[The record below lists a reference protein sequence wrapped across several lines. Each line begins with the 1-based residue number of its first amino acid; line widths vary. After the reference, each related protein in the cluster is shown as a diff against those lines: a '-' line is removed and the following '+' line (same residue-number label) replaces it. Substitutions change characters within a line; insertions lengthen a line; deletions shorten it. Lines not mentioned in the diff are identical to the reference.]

1 MGLFLKKRV
10 EMPDKMILGNTEF
23 IFDRKLGFHVGEWT
37 VWDRKTKIL
46 LEFQL
51 FARLFTRLAQAEY
64 ADLPIR
70 MLGPAGDTLYR
81 VAGKYRCHLILKCR
95 NDRRMRELTRR
106 VLEQFYT
113 QAPAGVQAIPD
124 LD

>member
-1 MGLFLKKRV
+1 MRPSTGGDPLPEGEPISALLQPAHGAVYLGVRGGLPR
-10 EMPDKMILGNTEF
+10 
-23 IFDRKLGFHVGEWT
+23 RS
-37 VWDRKTKIL
+37 R
-46 LEFQL
+46 L

-106 VLEQFYT
+106 VLEQFYA

>member
-1 MGLFLKKRV
+1 MNLYPPFCSL
-10 EMPDKMILGNTEF
+10 L
-23 IFDRKLGFHVGEWT
+23 T
-37 VWDRKTKIL
+37 VQFTSVSEADSHAGAR
-46 LEFQL
+46 L

-95 NDRRMRELTRR
+95 NDRRCGSDPR

>member
-1 MGLFLKKRV
+1 
-10 EMPDKMILGNTEF
+10 MPEPDS
-23 IFDRKLGFHVGEWT
+23 
-37 VWDRKTKIL
+37 
-46 LEFQL
+46 
-51 FARLFTRLAQAEY
+51 
-64 ADLPIR
+64 LP
-70 MLGPAGDTLYR
+70 G
-81 VAGKYRCHLILKCR
+81 CHLILKCR

>member
-1 MGLFLKKRV
+1 MQFSSVSEADAHAG
-10 EMPDKMILGNTEF
+10 
-23 IFDRKLGFHVGEWT
+23 
-37 VWDRKTKIL
+37 
-46 LEFQL
+46 
-51 FARLFTRLAQAEY
+51 ARLFAQLFSRLAGAEY

-70 MLGPAGDTLYR
+70 MLGPAGDSLYR

-106 VLEQFYT
+106 VLEEFYT
-113 QAPAGVQAIPD
+113 QAPAGVQAVPD